1 MSKSPAD
8 ADYVED
14 VAERT
19 AALRAVHHPLDTM
32 ICFAVSDFKAA
43 TEHPQGE
50 FVRFYGGI
58 AGFEQQLFLL
68 LDVWRSGA
76 RY

>member
-14 VAERT
+14 VAVRT
-19 AALRAVHHPLDTM
+19 ATLRAEHYPLDTM
-32 ICFAVSDFKAA
+32 ICFAAADFKDA
-43 TEHPQGE
+43 TEHPQAE

-68 LDVWRSGA
+68 LDAWRSGA